1 MKVCDECVLLIV
13 WLTCRLTG
21 STYKELASTW
31 GSSSML
37 YVSELRRSNTVGRVS
52 IPCGDLMIARA
63 EMDASGIGG
72 GYVLS

>member
-1 MKVCDECVLLIV
+1 MGAVE
-13 WLTCRLTG
+13 
-21 STYKELASTW
+21 
-31 GSSSML
+31 
-37 YVSELRRSNTVGRVS
+37 YVSELRRSNTVGRLS